1 MTHNARYYFK
11 VRAKDLKGN
20 WSNYSTVVY
29 AIAKDQVA
37 PASPVGLAAAPSDKS
52 AIISWTANAE
62 SDIAG
67 YQLEYKAE
75 GAAYWT
81 IKTFTSTATSTTIGS
96 LSNGGNYQFR
106 LKAKDSA
113 GNFSGYTDTV
123 TCVPDL

>member
-1 MTHNARYYFK
+1 
-11 VRAKDLKGN
+11 
-20 WSNYSTVVY
+20 
-29 AIAKDQVA
+29 DQVA

-81 IKTFTSTATSTTIGS
+81 IKTFTSTVTSTTIGS